1 VNFAAI
7 ILSAGASRRM
17 GTPKALLVTGG
28 ETFLDRLIRV
38 YSEFFS
44 PVVVVLGAEAE
55 AVRGGLRHPEP
66 AQFVWNERW
75 PLGQLT
81 SLQCAV
87 AALPD
92 DAAGCFFTPV
102 DCPRVRAETLAALSG
117 AFREN
122 SPPPLVVVPRH
133 GSRRGHPVGCS
144 RALFAE
150 LLALPPDESARA
162 LVHRH
167 TARTCIVDVADAGIL
182 DDVDTPEGYRR
193 METSLSS

>member
-1 VNFAAI
+1 MNFAAI

-38 YSEFFS
+38 YSGVFS
-44 PVVVVLGAEAE
+44 PVIVVLGAEAE
-55 AVRGGLRHPEP
+55 AVRGGLLHPEP

-81 SLQCAV
+81 SLQCGV
-87 AALPD
+87 AALPG
-92 DAAGCFFTPV
+92 DAGGCFFTPV
-102 DCPRVRAETLAALSG
+102 DCPRVSAETLAALAG

-150 LLALPPDESARA
+150 LLALPTDESARTV
-162 LVHRH
+162 VHRH
-167 TARTCIVDVADAGIL
+167 AARACVVDVADAGIL
-182 DDVDTPEGYRR
+182 DDVDTPDGYRG

>member
-1 VNFAAI
+1 MNFAAV
-7 ILSAGASRRM
+7 ILAAGASRRM
-17 GTPKALLVTGG
+17 GAPKALLVAGG

-55 AVRGGLRHPEP
+55 AVRGGLLHPEP
-66 AQFVWNERW
+66 AQFVRNERW

-87 AALPD
+87 AALPGD
-92 DAAGCFFTPV
+92 IGGCFFTPV
-102 DCPRVRAETLAALSG
+102 DCPRVRAETLEALVG

-133 GSRRGHPVGCS
+133 GSRRGHPVGCA

-150 LLALPPDESARA
+150 LLALPPEETARA
-162 LVHRH
+162 VVHRH
-167 TARTCIVDVADAGIL
+167 AERTCVVDVADAGIL
-182 DDVDTPEGYRR
+182 DDVDTPGDYRR
-193 METSLSS
+193 METSFSS

>member
-1 VNFAAI
+1 MSFAAV
-7 ILSAGASRRM
+7 ILAAGASRRM
-17 GTPKALLVTGG
+17 GAPKALLLTGG

-38 YSEFFS
+38 YSEVFS
-44 PVVVVLGAEAE
+44 PIVVVLGAEAE
-55 AVRGGLRHPEP
+55 TIRGGLLHLEP
-66 AQFVWNERW
+66 AQFVRNERW

-81 SLQCAV
+81 SLQCAL

-92 DAAGCFFTPV
+92 DIGGCFFTPV
-102 DCPRVRAETLAALSG
+102 DCPRVRAETLQALCG

-150 LLALPPDESARA
+150 LLALPPEETARTV
-162 LVHRH
+162 VHRH
-167 TARTCIVDVADAGIL
+167 VERTCVVDVADAGIL
-182 DDVDTPEGYRR
+182 DDVDTPGDYRG

>member
-1 VNFAAI
+1 MNFAAI

-17 GTPKALLVTGG
+17 GAPKALLITNG

-44 PVVVVLGAEAE
+44 PVMVVLGADAE
-55 AVRGGLRHPEP
+55 TIRDGLRHPEP
-66 AQFVWNERW
+66 AQFVRNERW

-87 AALPD
+87 AALPS
-92 DAAGCFFTPV
+92 DAGGCFFSPV
-102 DCPRVRAETLAALSG
+102 DCPRVKAETLAALLG

-133 GSRRGHPVGCS
+133 GSRRGHPVGCA

-150 LLALPPDESARA
+150 LLALRPDESARA
-162 LVHRH
+162 VVHRH
-167 TARTCIVDVADAGIL
+167 AARTCVVDVADAGVL
-182 DDVDTPEGYRR
+182 DDVDTPGGYRG

>member
-17 GTPKALLVTGG
+17 GTPKALLVTKG

-38 YSEFFS
+38 YAEIFS
-44 PVVVVLGAEAE
+44 PVVVVLGADAE
-55 AVRGGLRHPEP
+55 VVRGGLRHPEP

-81 SLQCAV
+81 SLQCGV
-87 AALPD
+87 AALPN
-92 DAAGCFFTPV
+92 DAGGCFFTPV
-102 DCPRVRAETLAALSG
+102 DCPRVKAETLAALDG

-122 SPPPLVVVPRH
+122 LPPPLVVVPRH

-150 LLALPPDESARA
+150 LLALGPHESARA
-162 LVHRH
+162 VVHRH
-167 TARTCIVDVADAGIL
+167 TARTCVVDVTDAGVL
-182 DDVDTPEGYRR
+182 DDVDTPDSYRG

>member
-1 VNFAAI
+1 VIFAAV

-17 GTPKALLVTGG
+17 GTPKALLVSGG

-38 YSEFFS
+38 YSEIFS

-55 AVRGGLRHPEP
+55 TVRGGLRHPEP
-66 AQFVWNERW
+66 AQFVWNQRW

-87 AALPD
+87 AALPGD
-92 DAAGCFFTPV
+92 IGGCFFTPV
-102 DCPRVRAETLAALSG
+102 DCPRVSAETLQALTG
-117 AFREN
+117 AFHEN
-122 SPPPLVVVPRH
+122 SPPPLLVVPRH
-133 GSRRGHPVGCS
+133 ASRRGHPVGCS

-150 LLALPPDESARA
+150 LLALAPEETARA

-167 TARTCIVDVADAGIL
+167 AERTCVVDVADAAVL
-182 DDVDTPEGYRR
+182 DDVDTPGDYRR